1 MVFEM
6 AVHNDSIHCI
16 QAEQAN
22 SFLLVGRNMNFV
34 TRLTQP
40 LDERPGTTGM
50 VVDIECF
57 PVLAM
62 ATLLFTLSPLTC
74 DARLV
79 RRGHHGHF
87 FISASAIYR

>member
-6 AVHNDSIHCI
+6 AVHDDSIHCI

-62 ATLLFTLSPLTC
+62 ATLLFNALASDL
-74 DARLV
+74 
-79 RRGHHGHF
+79 RRSIGAQR
-87 FISASAIYR
+87 ASRPFLH